1 MKYMTSGQD
10 LIGLVNK
17 HIYNFLKN
25 KMKTPFSLEEY
36 RQHPDWK
43 IETRDGRSVEIVYTD
58 RISERPIIAVINGT
72 DALYYY
78 ANGRGNGSGGWD
90 SEDDLFFVTDD
101 EPSAFEKK
109 LAQIIRSRDGDCS
122 YADEKATPE
131 EIAHYQ
137 SKELL
142 ELAKKE
148 LFHEDDDEII
158 EAALYKYFSKESMPY
173 NELCDIV
180 PRLTTDK
187 VLNYLKKKLKI

>member
-1 MKYMTSGQD
+1 MK
-10 LIGLVNK
+10 
-17 HIYNFLKN
+17 
-25 KMKTPFSLEEY
+25 PFSLEEY
-36 RQHPDWK
+36 KKHPEWE
-43 IETRDGRSVEIVYTD
+43 IVTRDGRPVEIVYTD

-72 DALYYY
+72 DALYYF

-137 SKELL
+137 GKVLLDLARQELQ
-142 ELAKKE
+142 KSC
-148 LFHEDDDEII
+148 EDDYEIL
-158 EAALYKYFSKESMPY
+158 EAIYKYFSAPGIAE
-173 NELCDIV
+173 NELCYV
-180 PRLTTDK
+180 SPGLHTDK
-187 VLNYLKKKLKI
+187 VLQYLKKKLKK